1 MADVVLI
8 GDSIRM
14 GYEAVVRRELTGI
27 DVWTSEQNG
36 GDSRR
41 VRENIAA
48 WATVH
53 HPKVVHVNC
62 GLHDL
67 KKDFETGTPAVPLE
81 EYRDNVT
88 ALLSELTKLDA
99 TIIWALT
106 TPVNEKWHHETKGFD
121 RFEAD
126 VVAYNEVA
134 KEICLASDVTINDLY
149 AVVMK
154 AGRDHVLKPDGVH
167 FGEAGCELLGKAV
180 AECVRKV
187 LSV

>member
-14 GYEAVVRRELTGI
+14 GYEAVVRRELVGV
-27 DVWTSEQNG
+27 DVWTPEQNG

-41 VRENIAA
+41 VRENVDA
-48 WATVH
+48 WSSVH

-67 KKDFETGTPAVPLE
+67 KKDFETGTPQVPLA
-81 EYRDNVT
+81 EYRENVT
-88 ALLSELTKLDA
+88 AIVKALTQLD
-99 TIIWALT
+99 TTVIWALT
-106 TPVNEKWHHETKGFD
+106 TPVNETWHHETKGFD
-121 RFEAD
+121 RLEAD
-126 VVAYNEVA
+126 VIAYNEVA
-134 KEICLASDVTINDLY
+134 KEICLTSGVLINDLY

-154 AGRDHVLKPDGVH
+154 AGRDSLLKPDGVH
-167 FGEAGCELLGKAV
+167 FGEAGCDLLGKAV
-180 AECVRKV
+180 ADSVGAK